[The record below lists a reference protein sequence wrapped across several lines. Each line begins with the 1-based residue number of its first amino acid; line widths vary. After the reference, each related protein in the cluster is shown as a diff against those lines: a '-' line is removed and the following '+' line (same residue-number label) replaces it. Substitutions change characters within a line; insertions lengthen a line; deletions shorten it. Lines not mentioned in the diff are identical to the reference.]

1 MSRLILAAII
11 LALAF
16 VTVPSVA
23 SAAPPDQHHGHAIAV
38 GHGWHHP
45 FGFRGA
51 GPVVVVAPPFLP
63 PPVVVPAVAPVAV
76 PYPVAVPVAE
86 PIAVPVSVPI
96 AVPAPALPAA
106 VPNCGCAP

>member
-23 SAAPPDQHHGHAIAV
+23 SAAPLDQHHGHAIAG

-45 FGFRGA
+45 FGFGFRGV

-76 PYPVAVPVAE
+76 PVAVPVAQPYPVAVPEPVA
-86 PIAVPVSVPI
+86 V
-96 AVPAPALPAA
+96 LPAGA
-106 VPNCGCAP
+106 CGCPQ